1 MRLNGTLIQYFFHC
15 RREFYLRYFGFKPED
30 TELVRIGKLLHREK
44 ELLELELDNIKVDN
58 IKNKVIYEF
67 KKRKSNEQGAYYQ
80 ILYYM
85 HILKKKKIPI
95 KKGIIKFIENNRI
108 REVQLNEEA
117 EKDLMNVINE
127 MNQVIAAKESPPRLR
142 LKKYCKGCS
151 YFDYCWTE

>member
-1 MRLNGTLIQYFFHC
+1 MKLNGTLIQYFFHC
-15 RREFYLRYFGFKPED
+15 KREFYLRYFGFKPED
-30 TELVRIGKLLHREK
+30 TELIRIGKLLHKQK
-44 ELLELELDNIKVDN
+44 ELLELELDNIKIDN

-85 HILKKKKIPI
+85 HILKNKNIPI

-108 REVQLNEEA
+108 KEVELNDET
-117 EKDLMNVINE
+117 EKDLMDIIEE
-127 MNQVIAAKESPPRLR
+127 MKSIIAAKESPQRLK